1 MSTSATRFP
10 SPSHLVL
17 PSVAS
22 ADLLALGGQ
31 VEPLVAAGATLFH
44 FDVMDGQFVPNVA
57 LGSELARQL
66 SGRLEGRATLDVHL
80 MVSRPGEILERFLP
94 LASAVSV
101 HLEADPHPH
110 RLLGRI
116 REAGCHAGLA
126 INPGTPIEAVAPLIP
141 VLDYV
146 VVMGVNPGFSGQSF
160 IPETVTRVR
169 ELRTL
174 LPERVMIEVDG
185 GVDADNVGE
194 LVRRG
199 ANWLVSASA
208 IFGAPDPTAM
218 YEKLQAAT
226 TH

>member
-1 MSTSATRFP
+1 M
-10 SPSHLVL
+10 
-17 PSVAS
+17 
-22 ADLLALGGQ
+22 
-31 VEPLVAAGATLFH
+31 EPLVAAGATLFH
-44 FDVMDGQFVPNVA
+44 FDVMDGQFVPNIA

-66 SGRLEGRATLDVHL
+66 SGRLKGRATLDVHL

-94 LASAVSV
+94 LASSVSV

-208 IFGAPDPTAM
+208 IFGAPDPTAT

-226 TH
+226 SH